1 MEKILIA
8 DNSKIEYVMQLWANI
23 TNSTNYKEAERELE
37 SVPIAELIPILVII
51 IENTCQNPEVEKD
64 YQQKILAQSA
74 AINLKNT
81 INQKYKA
88 KVTDYFKDTDRA
100 LELLKKVEEIFIYS
114 DNPLVA
120 PHLGLTILAIL
131 KGISAKGPLIVET
144 VNEIYKK
151 VTEKSGNLFHQKLA
165 IEAIYEVLSEYTKM
179 FEVFEEITK
188 LEYLWKDNFDSWAKA
203 LLEVMKNR
211 EWTKDSLLIKEIF
224 ILMSKILLKVFK
236 ILEKDTCYKITEYI
250 KSLKEVIFKIALDSS
265 ENIDWENKQKD
276 LEIIQTIQ
284 RLEIYCIEFIA
295 LEKKDL
301 NAYLGIADYYLNVS
315 FSTET
320 LEIMK
325 TKFLL
330 EPNYSSI
337 EDDSYELATIL
348 NQGIK
353 FHK

>member
-1 MEKILIA
+1 M
-8 DNSKIEYVMQLWANI
+8 
-23 TNSTNYKEAERELE
+23 
-37 SVPIAELIPILVII
+37 
-51 IENTCQNPEVEKD
+51 
-64 YQQKILAQSA
+64 
-74 AINLKNT
+74 
-81 INQKYKA
+81 
-88 KVTDYFKDTDRA
+88 
-100 LELLKKVEEIFIYS
+100 
-114 DNPLVA
+114 
-120 PHLGLTILAIL
+120 
-131 KGISAKGPLIVET
+131 
-144 VNEIYKK
+144 
-151 VTEKSGNLFHQKLA
+151 
-165 IEAIYEVLSEYTKM
+165 
-179 FEVFEEITK
+179 
-188 LEYLWKDNFDSWAKA
+188 
-203 LLEVMKNR
+203 
-211 EWTKDSLLIKEIF
+211 
-224 ILMSKILLKVFK
+224 FK

>member
-1 MEKILIA
+1 
-8 DNSKIEYVMQLWANI
+8 
-23 TNSTNYKEAERELE
+23 
-37 SVPIAELIPILVII
+37 
-51 IENTCQNPEVEKD
+51 
-64 YQQKILAQSA
+64 
-74 AINLKNT
+74 
-81 INQKYKA
+81 
-88 KVTDYFKDTDRA
+88 
-100 LELLKKVEEIFIYS
+100 
-114 DNPLVA
+114 
-120 PHLGLTILAIL
+120 
-131 KGISAKGPLIVET
+131 
-144 VNEIYKK
+144 
-151 VTEKSGNLFHQKLA
+151 
-165 IEAIYEVLSEYTKM
+165 
-179 FEVFEEITK
+179 
-188 LEYLWKDNFDSWAKA
+188 
-203 LLEVMKNR
+203 
-211 EWTKDSLLIKEIF
+211 
-224 ILMSKILLKVFK
+224 MSKILLKVFK